1 MNHVTIISIIP
12 VMSATTSNPFTP
24 QIILLDSQVLRLPG
38 DDGFKQR
45 LIVLFVL
52 NGLVILLGF
61 IYLTLIGI
69 DLKRKE
75 VKHLLYSL

>member
-1 MNHVTIISIIP
+1 MNHVTIRSIIP
-12 VMSATTSNPFTP
+12 VMLSTTSNPFTP
-24 QIILLDSQVLRLPG
+24 QIALLDSQVLRLPE
-38 DDGFKQR
+38 DGFKQR

-61 IYLTLIGI
+61 VYLTLIGI